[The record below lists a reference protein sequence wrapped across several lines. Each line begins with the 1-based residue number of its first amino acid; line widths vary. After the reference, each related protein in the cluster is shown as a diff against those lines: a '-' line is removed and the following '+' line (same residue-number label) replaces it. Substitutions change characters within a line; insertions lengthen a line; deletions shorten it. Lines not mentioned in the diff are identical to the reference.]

1 MSESSREIFWPDDL
15 PYKPLFAVKSTGSA
29 WCFAPTKIRDDAEFE
44 LLCRLRITSFA
55 SDCNLFG
62 CHPRLIG
69 TYSWS
74 STGKVALNNIK
85 TSSDYYW
92 LTVASMKDGLHDL
105 KIKKAWNVGKTY
117 MKYSCWLD
125 GEFQLEGIDV
135 GDNAASQYTGK
146 EWRFGVFAE
155 SNNSDASSDVPMR
168 PTKCPTGVDIQVI
181 SLETD
186 TGMQFDMRAALDG
199 ENVPCFYDMTTKRYV
214 RSQGDTQ
221 FVRVDE

>member
-1 MSESSREIFWPDDL
+1 MSESSRQIFWPDDL

-29 WCFAPTKIRDDAEFE
+29 WCFAPTKINDAVEFE
-44 LLCRLRITSFA
+44 INAKLRLRSFQN
-55 SDCNLFG
+55 DYNLFG
-62 CHPRLIG
+62 CHPYLLG

-74 STGKVALNNIK
+74 SSNRVALNNIK

-92 LTVASMKDGLHDL
+92 LTVAQMKDDLHDL
-105 KIKKAWNVGKTY
+105 KIKRVWNTAKTY

-125 GEFQLEGIDV
+125 GEFQLEGIDISE
-135 GDNAASQYTGK
+135 NAASNHTGLMH
-146 EWRFGVFAE
+146 WFGIFAE
-155 SNNSDASSDVPMR
+155 TDGTSDNVMR

-186 TGMQFDMRAALDG
+186 AGMQFDMRAALDG
-199 ENVPCFYDMTTKRYV
+199 ENVPCFYDMATKRYV
-214 RSQGDTQ
+214 RSQGATQ